1 MVRARTDD
9 NKQIL
14 TISLVLF
21 VILSLILGGVAYLGY
36 AGQNELEKEKA
47 DLKTKYD
54 QARKDADTQTMVV
67 AMAHAM
73 IGIDD
78 KKDLDNLKGLKRTH
92 QKDFD
97 TELGRY
103 GKELITWDANQDLP
117 AQNLM
122 GMLDACRKK
131 LDAAEKGKKMS
142 DDQRN
147 EARQEYERKIKEK
160 DKALNDLDEKLKATS
175 KAIEERGQ
183 GLQAEYDKALKALK
197 DALPDNDA
205 NLKKIKELEAEKA
218 KVLADLKKAR
228 DDMEIKIKKLE
239 DKIPQVDLLA
249 YDQPKG
255 KVVTVDKTQQTCYLN
270 LGTADYVKPG
280 LTFSVFGEGEYK
292 PTAERKASVEI
303 VNVTGDHM
311 CMARVTEIKNAARKP
326 IVTGD
331 QLYNPGW
338 FPGLRDHVAIAG
350 LIDLNGDGRDATPE
364 FVKALEKQGVIV
376 DAWLDLKDQTLK
388 GALKAVG
395 PKTSYLIIGDEPEV
409 DKELV
414 GNQIDPRLEKKLT
427 FRQVIHDLKEDAKA
441 KGVYVVDARRYMA
454 LAGMKVPKPASEFS
468 SYIIRPDAKVPG
480 DQGGDKKKEEMKK
493 DDAKKDDKKEDKEK

>member
-14 TISLVLF
+14 TICLVLF
-21 VILSLILGGVAYLGY
+21 VLLSLVLGGVAYLGY

-47 DLKTKYD
+47 DLKAKYE
-54 QARKDADTQTMVV
+54 QARKDADTQTLLL
-67 AMAHAM
+67 ATAHA
-73 IGIDD
+73 ISGIDD
-78 KKDLDNLKGLKRTH
+78 KKDLDNLKGLKRAH

-97 TELGRY
+97 AEVAKY
-103 GKELITWDANQDLP
+103 GKDVAWDANQDLP
-117 AQNLM
+117 AQHLL

-131 LDAAEKGKKMS
+131 LDAAEKGKKTS
-142 DDQRN
+142 DDQRDV
-147 EARQEYERKIKEK
+147 ARKEYEQKIKEK
-160 DKALNDLDEKLKATS
+160 DKALTDLDEKLKATS
-175 KAIEERGQ
+175 KAIEDRGKA
-183 GLQAEYDKALKALK
+183 LQDEYDKALKALK

-205 NLKKIKELEAEKA
+205 NLKKIKELEAEKQ

-270 LGTADYVKPG
+270 LGTADFVKPG

-326 IVTGD
+326 IVSGD

-350 LIDLNGDGRDATPE
+350 LVDLNGDGRDGTPE

-376 DAWLDLKDQTLK
+376 DAWLDLKDQQLK

-414 GNQIDPRLEKKLT
+414 GNQIDPRLEKKLSL
-427 FRQVIHDLKEDAKA
+427 RQVIHDLKEDAKA

-468 SYIIRPDAKVPG
+468 SYIMKPDAKPAG
-480 DQGGDKKKEEMKK
+480 DQGGDKKK
-493 DDAKKDDKKEDKEK
+493 DDMKKDDKKEDKKEDK